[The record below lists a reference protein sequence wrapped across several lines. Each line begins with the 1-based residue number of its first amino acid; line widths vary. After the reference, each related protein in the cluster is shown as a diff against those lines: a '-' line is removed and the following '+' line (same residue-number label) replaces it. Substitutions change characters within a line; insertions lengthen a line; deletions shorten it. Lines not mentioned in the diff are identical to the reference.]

1 MLPAAEISLTG
12 LWHGQFNYPLAM
24 APEFFTANVL
34 ETSELIGGSIQETAQ
49 NGRHKGRICHASV
62 SGQRTGN
69 QVTFTKR
76 YETPPRVHSVYY
88 EGMLNADAT
97 EIEGTWTVPNSW
109 SGKFL
114 MIPSTGLTQ
123 KAAKRAAEKV

>member
-1 MLPAAEISLTG
+1 MPTAAEISLTG
-12 LWHGQFNYPLAM
+12 LWHGQFSYPVAM
-24 APEFFTANVL
+24 APEFFNANL
-34 ETSELIGGSIQETAQ
+34 IETSDFIGGSIQETVQ
-49 NGRHKGRICHASV
+49 NGRQKGRIFHASV

-69 QVTFTKR
+69 QVKFTKR

-114 MIPSTGLTQ
+114 MIRSSGISQ
-123 KAAKRAAEKV
+123 KATKRVAEKV